1 MTRNLVLALSLVLGT
16 IPLATSPARA
26 CGGGYGHVEDP
37 RLEAVRAAVSTV
49 ATRRFGPQSAF
60 GVGMITID
68 GDTAHATVHVRRDE
82 VFTEYRVTLRQRQS
96 AWRVLSF
103 ALA

>member
-16 IPLATSPARA
+16 VTLATSSARA
-26 CGGGYGHVEDP
+26 CGGGYGQVVDP
-37 RLEAVRAAVSTV
+37 RLEAVRVAVSTV
-49 ATRRFGPQSAF
+49 ATRRFGPQAAF

>member
-16 IPLATSPARA
+16 VTLATSSARA

-49 ATRRFGPQSAF
+49 ALRRFGPQSPF
-60 GVGMITID
+60 GVGEITID
-68 GDTAHATVHVRRDE
+68 GHTAHATVHVRRDE
-82 VFTEYRVTLRQRQS
+82 VSAEYRVTLRQRQS